1 MNRLDKA
8 HEEDFARHVVGT
20 RTALRRNAFVLVGDW
35 FAADDLVQQTLI
47 AVYRSWERLD
57 HHHSLSA
64 YTRTVMVR
72 LFIDER
78 RKLRWTRELLQ
89 DSLPEPQS
97 APAPEESARI
107 GDRLLLL
114 KALATLTPRQR
125 GLVYLRYWEDLG
137 TEEVAQIMEC
147 SAATVRSST
156 SRALRILRDRMG
168 VTDLRDGD

>member
-8 HEEDFARHVVGT
+8 HEEDFARHVVGA

-57 HHHSLSA
+57 HHRSLSA

-97 APAPEESARI
+97 APTPEESARI

-114 KALATLTPRQR
+114 KALATLTSRQR

-168 VTDLRDGD
+168 GTDLRDGD